1 METSLK
7 LALPNFSLAAPKNL
21 NCPKFGG
28 GRLQPLSPPPR
39 PVRLCI
45 TVQFYLAYKTTKRK
59 MFVTLLS

>member
-28 GRLQPLSPPPR
+28 GRLQPLSPPPPPAR
-39 PVRLCI
+39 TPMHNCAV
-45 TVQFYLAYKTTKRK
+45 
-59 MFVTLLS
+59 LLGV